1 MRNYLLKKTVLVCG
15 VSGLT
20 GYKIAKLA
28 SNFNLIGLYN
38 TRIPDLD
45 CEMIQTDLTN
55 SNSLT
60 SIISSIKPDV
70 IINTTALHNVDYCE
84 DNQNESF
91 AVNTEVVK
99 NLQLNSEKI
108 GAKLIHLSTDYV
120 FDGTVNIPYSE
131 TDTPNPISIYGK
143 TKLQGEYFLENSNS
157 VIIRPSVVYGWT
169 PMELAGKISSS
180 GKPINFAM
188 WLLNSLHQ
196 KKPLKII
203 TDQYATATLADSLAE
218 SILHIATTD
227 KSGLYHISGLSCESR
242 FDFSQKL
249 AKEFGYEPDL
259 ISPTTSSEFKQKAK
273 RPAYS
278 CLDCKKAIKDFELK
292 LLSTE
297 MALKIMRSQVEK
309 DAPYLLGK

>member
-1 MRNYLLKKTVLVCG
+1 LKKTVLVCG

-28 SNFNLIGLYN
+28 SNFNIIGLYN

-45 CEMIQTDLTN
+45 CETIQINLTDTD
-55 SNSLT
+55 SLAKIVFST
-60 SIISSIKPDV
+60 KPDI

-91 AVNTEVVK
+91 AVNVEAVK

-120 FDGTVNIPYSE
+120 FDGTADRPYSE
-131 TDTPNPISIYGK
+131 TETPNPISIYGK
-143 TKLQGEYFLENSNS
+143 TKLQGENILKNSNN
-157 VIIRPSVVYGWT
+157 VIVRPSVVYGWT

-196 KKPLKII
+196 KKPLKIV
-203 TDQYATATLADSLAE
+203 TDQHATATLADSLAE
-218 SILHIATTD
+218 SVLHIATTD

-249 AKEFGYEPDL
+249 AKEFGYDSEL

-278 CLDCKKAIKDFELK
+278 CLDCTKTIKDFDLK
-292 LLSTE
+292 LLKTE
-297 MALKIMRSQVEK
+297 DALKIMRSQVEK
-309 DAPYLLGK
+309 DAPNLLGK

>member
-1 MRNYLLKKTVLVCG
+1 VRNYLLKKTVLVCG

-45 CEMIQTDLTN
+45 CETIQTNLTN

-120 FDGTVNIPYSE
+120 FDGTVNLPYSE
-131 TDTPNPISIYGK
+131 TDTPKPICVYGK

-169 PMELAGKISSS
+169 PMELAGKNI
-180 GKPINFAM
+180 
-188 WLLNSLHQ
+188 
-196 KKPLKII
+196 
-203 TDQYATATLADSLAE
+203 
-218 SILHIATTD
+218 
-227 KSGLYHISGLSCESR
+227 
-242 FDFSQKL
+242 
-249 AKEFGYEPDL
+249 
-259 ISPTTSSEFKQKAK
+259 
-273 RPAYS
+273 
-278 CLDCKKAIKDFELK
+278 
-292 LLSTE
+292 
-297 MALKIMRSQVEK
+297 
-309 DAPYLLGK
+309 